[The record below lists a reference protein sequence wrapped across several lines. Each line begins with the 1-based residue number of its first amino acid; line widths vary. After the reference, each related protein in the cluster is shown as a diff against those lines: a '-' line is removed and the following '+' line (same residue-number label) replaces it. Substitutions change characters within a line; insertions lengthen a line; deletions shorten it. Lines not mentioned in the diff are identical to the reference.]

1 LLASLDFGQVDEI
14 MSDNLLGYLDSIV
27 RQANMIGAA
36 VHQQYVNYPVDQAL
50 SS

>member
-1 LLASLDFGQVDEI
+1 
-14 MSDNLLGYLDSIV
+14 MSDNLIGYLDSIV

>member
-1 LLASLDFGQVDEI
+1 

-27 RQANMIGAA
+27 RQANLISAA

-50 SS
+50 SA